1 MKCPNCG
8 STSQPKIQET
18 EYKEDGW
25 DIEVIRTYK
34 CGCGCWFTG
43 TAFYQCQDC
52 YELIEEL
59 PEKFQKRG

>member
-18 EYKEDGW
+18 EYREDGW
-25 DIEVIRTYK
+25 EIEVIRTYK

-43 TAFYQCQDC
+43 TSFYHCQEC
-52 YELIEEL
+52 YEIIEEL
-59 PEKFQKRG
+59 PENFQKKD